1 MAFRATETHE
11 AKGGSAQKRG
21 LGFARFF
28 AVEFLSN
35 ARRRHVFCFFSA
47 PEKKVHRSHV
57 PVSQNQPP
65 HTNTISEKQL
75 GAPGRI
81 DQPPG

>member
-1 MAFRATETHE
+1 MAFRAKETHE

-35 ARRRHVFCFFSA
+35 ARRRKLLWFFL
-47 PEKKVHRSHV
+47 ERKNVHRSHV
-57 PVSQNQPP
+57 QVSRNQTP
-65 HTNTISEKQL
+65 L
-75 GAPGRI
+75 GKPI
-81 DQPPG
+81 